1 MIIRHLK
8 SFSHKWETK
17 TKYVI
22 EYGIAPYF
30 RKNMLNV
37 FINQLFTFK
46 VYESTTNQ
54 IKKQYDGMFIFG
66 LLIFG
71 KSSINIVVLFL
82 LVIVPVNNLIT
93 LWISIRK
100 LGWYAALLKHLGMN
114 GPSINLRKFQEDLK
128 NHFEETTGEKFS
140 WMWTLVLT
148 WGTLCFSRKEWLF
161 FQLISTSLLWTFMDF
176 LNYLQHVVKI
186 MLC

>member
-1 MIIRHLK
+1 
-8 SFSHKWETK
+8 
-17 TKYVI
+17 
-22 EYGIAPYF
+22 
-30 RKNMLNV
+30 MLNV

-100 LGWYAALLKHLGMN
+100 WVDMLLFS
-114 GPSINLRKFQEDLK
+114 SI
-128 NHFEETTGEKFS
+128 
-140 WMWTLVLT
+140 LV
-148 WGTLCFSRKEWLF
+148 
-161 FQLISTSLLWTFMDF
+161 
-176 LNYLQHVVKI
+176 
-186 MLC
+186 